1 MSLTSFLKNSAD
13 VRQRFKAEFA
23 VPPLGATKELAAPP
37 LTQNYSLVGTAFD
50 YLLRF
55 YVERLNPESESGEWV
70 AEKGALCDE
79 LEIDGHSFDIAGTIE
94 KAKAAHKQYLQSG
107 KIDDKLLR
115 AVLDLA
121 QLDAVAR
128 RGDESYYEMLGKAG
142 RKDVQDL
149 QRLISLAKPETFKAK
164 KVCALNPTFGRA
176 SELVGGA
183 DCDMVIDDMLIEVK
197 TTKNF
202 EVKREYFD
210 QIIGYYILFRIGGVD
225 GLPKAHSIKKLGIY
239 FSRHGCLWSF
249 KVSDVI
255 DEEKLPKFVTWFKK
269 QAKQEFAFA

>member
-1 MSLTSFLKNSAD
+1 MSLTSFLKDSVE
-13 VRQRFKAEFA
+13 VRQRFKIEF
-23 VPPLGATKELAAPP
+23 VMPPLGTTKQLAAPP

-55 YVERLNPESESGEWV
+55 YVERLNPESKSGEWI

-79 LEIDGHSFDIAGTIE
+79 IEVDGHRFDIAGTVE
-94 KAKAAHKQYLQSG
+94 KAKAAQKQYLQSG
-107 KIDDKLLR
+107 KVDDKLLR
-115 AVLDLA
+115 AVLNLA

-128 RGDESYYEMLGKAG
+128 RGDESYYEKLDKID

-149 QRLISLAKPETFKAK
+149 QQLISLVKPETFKAK
-164 KVCALNPTFGRA
+164 KVCALNPTLGRA

-183 DCDMVIDDMLIEVK
+183 DCDMVIDDTLIEIK
-197 TTKNF
+197 TTKKF

-210 QIIGYYILFRIGGVD
+210 QIIGYYILFRIGGID
-225 GLPKAHSIKKLGIY
+225 GLSKTHSIKKLGIY
-239 FSRHGCLWSF
+239 FSRYGHLWLF

-255 DEEKLPKFVTWFKK
+255 DEKKLPKFISWFRK
-269 QAKQEFAFA
+269 QARQEF

>member
-23 VPPLGATKELAAPP
+23 MPSLDTTEELAAPP

-55 YVERLNPESESGEWV
+55 YVERLNPKSKTGEWV
-70 AEKGALCDE
+70 AEKEALCDE
-79 LEIDGHSFDIAGTIE
+79 SEVDGHRFDIAGTIK
-94 KAKAAHKQYLQSG
+94 KAKAAHGQYLQTG

-115 AVLDLA
+115 AALNLA

-128 RGDESYYEMLGKAG
+128 RGNESYYEMLDKAD
-142 RKDVQDL
+142 RNDVQDL
-149 QRLISLAKPETFKAK
+149 QRLISLVKPESFKAK

-183 DCDMVIDDMLIEVK
+183 DCDVVLDDALIEVK

-210 QIIGYYILFRIGGVD
+210 QLIGYYILSRIGGID
-225 GLPKAHSIKKLGIY
+225 DLPRTHSIKKLGIY
-239 FSRHGCLWSF
+239 FSRHGYLWLF
-249 KVSDVI
+249 KVGDVV
-255 DEEKLPKFVTWFKK
+255 DEKTLPKFISWFKK
-269 QAKQEFAFA
+269 QAKQEF